1 MRAEGKMKTADFL
14 SLYRVI
20 SMIGALAVN
29 SIIQALV
36 NITPGLV
43 VRKLVNAIPGLKVNF
58 SIDFSS
64 IKMFLTANV
73 LCSLRLFKL
82 KTDGQ
87 TK

>member
-1 MRAEGKMKTADFL
+1 MFAKNTAV
-14 SLYRVI
+14 SL
-20 SMIGALAVN
+20 
-29 SIIQALV
+29 
-36 NITPGLV
+36 PGQGCS
-43 VRKLVNAIPGLKVNF
+43 KPVNANPGLKVNF

-87 TK
+87 TI